1 MGCSGSK
8 PATKARTEAASGSS
22 ITAAPDIDITSLEKA
37 QTLQHELAKGADKD
51 KEEERQDSRRMT
63 SSGFMSDLG
72 SDRAAFTS
80 AFVVNHAGRKAVAE
94 LEKRYDTT
102 GGTVLG
108 RGACGSVVAVRQ
120 RETNELFAM
129 KVVALETVGG
139 TMEELKKEIEIQR
152 TLDHPNICKIFETY
166 EDQKHGEMYII
177 MELCTGGALVS
188 RMKNHRHGYG
198 EAAAATIVEKIL
210 SSIIY
215 CHHHGIVHRDIKLDN
230 LIYENEAEEAELKL
244 IDFGFACEIAS
255 GREAM
260 WDQLGTPSYM
270 APELWSSH
278 PEYDSSVDM
287 WAIGVVTYMLLSG
300 KRPFHDD
307 NKREK
312 ARMIKH
318 DALRFPD
325 HEWKGV
331 SKEAKDFCC
340 QMMQKQPK
348 DRLSATAAKDHP
360 WIKMASTIHKGE
372 DIAVEMQR
380 HNEVVASLQA
390 FSEADDLKKL
400 ALEVI
405 AFATPPSKLEELRG
419 VFVKMDADDSG
430 TISRAE
436 FRNAMSL
443 CDDVPAERVE
453 QMYSQMDVDGSGEV
467 DYTEFLSATLSA
479 QKHSNA
485 SIMNAFT
492 TLDTDGDGYITNMDI
507 QQSLAGQMSQSAIK
521 EMLEVA
527 TGSRDG
533 KVSFQDFK
541 RIVLSGLKS
550 ESKDVGSLNVAIAE
564 MSMHPGRLS
573 RVEPSSPTKDEDEP
587 PRSPKSPPPADKK
600 AAPAA
605 PADKKAASAAP
616 AADKKAAPAA
626 PADKQ
631 AASAPPADKK
641 VASAAPADKKAA
653 PAAPADKKAASAAP
667 ADKKAAPA
675 APADKVMTDP
685 KAAGE
690 PSLEKKEP
698 TQYL

>member
-1 MGCSGSK
+1 
-8 PATKARTEAASGSS
+8 
-22 ITAAPDIDITSLEKA
+22 
-37 QTLQHELAKGADKD
+37 
-51 KEEERQDSRRMT
+51 
-63 SSGFMSDLG
+63 
-72 SDRAAFTS
+72 
-80 AFVVNHAGRKAVAE
+80 
-94 LEKRYDTT
+94 
-102 GGTVLG
+102 
-108 RGACGSVVAVRQ
+108 
-120 RETNELFAM
+120 
-129 KVVALETVGG
+129 
-139 TMEELKKEIEIQR
+139 
-152 TLDHPNICKIFETY
+152 
-166 EDQKHGEMYII
+166 
-177 MELCTGGALVS
+177 
-188 RMKNHRHGYG
+188 
-198 EAAAATIVEKIL
+198 
-210 SSIIY
+210 
-215 CHHHGIVHRDIKLDN
+215 
-230 LIYENEAEEAELKL
+230 
-244 IDFGFACEIAS
+244 
-255 GREAM
+255 
-260 WDQLGTPSYM
+260 M

-360 WIKMASTIHKGE
+360 WIKMASTIHKGT

-419 VFVKMDADDSG
+419 VFIKMDEDDSG

-507 QQSLAGQMSQSAIK
+507 QQSLAGQMSQNAIK

-550 ESKDVGSLNVAIAE
+550 ESKESSTLNVAIAE

-573 RVEPSSPTKDEDEP
+573 RVHIEDEDET

-605 PADKKAASAAP
+605 PADKKAAP
-616 AADKKAAPAA
+616 ADEKAAP
-626 PADKQ
+626 
-631 AASAPPADKK
+631 
-641 VASAAPADKKAA
+641 AAPADKKAA
-653 PAAPADKKAASAAP
+653 PAAPADKKAAPADQKAAP

-675 APADKVMTDP
+675 APADK
-685 KAAGE
+685 KAAPAAPADMKAAPAAPADMKAAPAAPAEKAGE
-690 PSLEKKEP
+690 PPLEKKEP